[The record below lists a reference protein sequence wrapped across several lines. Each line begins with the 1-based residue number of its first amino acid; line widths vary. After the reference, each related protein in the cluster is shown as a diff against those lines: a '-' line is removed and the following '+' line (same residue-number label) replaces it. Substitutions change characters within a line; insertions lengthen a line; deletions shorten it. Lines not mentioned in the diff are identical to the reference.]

1 MEVGLGACIPPEL
14 FPEIIRHVEERE
26 DLEACCLVCRAWCR
40 FAQRYIF
47 RTLDLSY
54 EVECAIWNAQFNAFP
69 RLVPMVEEVILNG
82 SQEYF
87 SSNDN
92 DEEASDPWFMEGPE
106 ATHLVSRLTNVRYLS
121 LSDFQDF
128 SSDLCWHL
136 TSFASRVEALNLSDV
151 YFSEPA
157 DLCVLLALMPNL
169 HWLALHCVGDWTDY
183 YESGKFLLMQVC
195 VPRAVELRTL
205 MLFDAY
211 ERVDLIV
218 WLLGRFFDLRGL
230 ETLRISWDVP
240 TNTDIKAHPT
250 RYNLVE
256 KLFIACFTV
265 RHMSFSVCRTN
276 HVDQCLEHFVKAKSF
291 RCFQS
296 LETIS
301 FSSGTS
307 TDVGN
312 YHCIDLKN
320 LGVPVK
326 ILECLPGLSVYQI
339 TFHLMVGPRTSGDLE
354 RSTYPLPWEELDN
367 LLSSSRFPALRR
379 VIFCFCIDDLNWEGD
394 KREAFPT
401 RDHFMN
407 LVTCYL
413 PRLAARDCLRFD
425 YANVWDRDALK
436 EQAI

>member
-1 MEVGLGACIPPEL
+1 MDVGLGACIPPEL

-26 DLEACCLVCRAWCR
+26 DLEACCL
-40 FAQRYIF
+40 RYIY

-54 EVECAIWNAQFNAFP
+54 EVECAIWNAQFDAFP

-87 SSNDN
+87 SNNDN
-92 DEEASDPWFMEGPE
+92 DEDASDPWFMEGPQ

-128 SSDLCWHL
+128 GSDLCWHF

-169 HWLALHCVGDWTDY
+169 HWLALHSVGDWTDY

-195 VPRAVELRTL
+195 VPKAVELRTL

-211 ERVDLIV
+211 ERVDLI
-218 WLLGRFFDLRGL
+218 GL

-256 KLFIACFTV
+256 KLFIAY
-265 RHMSFSVCRTN
+265 
-276 HVDQCLEHFVKAKSF
+276 HFVKAKSF

-307 TDVGN
+307 TDVDN

-326 ILECLPGLSVYQI
+326 ILESLPALSVYQI
-339 TFHLMVGPRTSGDLE
+339 TFHLMVGPKTSGDLE
-354 RSTYPLPWEELDN
+354 RSTLPLPWVELDD
-367 LLSSSRFPALRR
+367 LLSSPRFPALRR
-379 VIFCFCIDDLNWEGD
+379 VIFCFCIDDLNWEGGE
-394 KREAFPT
+394 REVFPT
-401 RDHFMN
+401 RDHFVN
-407 LVTCYL
+407 IIT
-413 PRLAARDCLRFD
+413 RDCLRFD
-425 YANVWDRDALK
+425 YANLWDRDALK
-436 EQAI
+436 EQST